1 MAGKSVPE
9 GRRALGSLLGAGA
22 LAVLVAGSVAACA
35 SSSPA
40 SAAGSSG
47 APSGGESVIV
57 SPSSS
62 SPSPAATPS
71 SSSPSASP
79 STTASP
85 GMTGVNPGGAM
96 VVAPQSQL
104 ASPPAGQKLTA
115 FDSVTRNSDGT
126 ILYLGLFSQGGSCG
140 QYDVVLEQ
148 SASSVSL
155 GLVHLSSERQ
165 ICPMYVAHMSVEAK
179 LSAPLD
185 GRPVVD
191 LATGQRVQ
199 VSLT

>member
-1 MAGKSVPE
+1 MTGKSVPE

-22 LAVLVAGSVAACA
+22 LAVLVASSVAACA

-47 APSGGESVIV
+47 APSSGGSVIV
-57 SPSSS
+57 SPSS

-71 SSSPSASP
+71 SASTSP
-79 STTASP
+79 STAATSP
-85 GMTGVNPGGAM
+85 GATGINPGGAM
-96 VVAPQSQL
+96 VVAPQTQL
-104 ASPPAGQKLTA
+104 PSPPAGQKLTA

-148 SASSVSL
+148 SASSVGL

-165 ICPMYVAHMSVEAK
+165 VCPMYVAHMSVEAK